1 MELVAGVAFF
11 IGLVVAYGSI
21 VVIILY
27 LRKQL
32 SKGKHG

>member
-1 MELVAGVAFF
+1 MEFVAGVAV
-11 IGLVVAYGSI
+11 GLVLAYGSI
-21 VVIILY
+21 LALILY